1 MIKIS
6 MILASL
12 ILPITALSQT
22 MNTPMYSKVEK
33 YISLNPKIIQNIK
46 QSYDSESYG
55 KCLAVFMAF
64 EADITKGNLKLDEA
78 TAFNQSVAAVS
89 LGIAR
94 KNLLK
99 NGVKQAELSSIRK
112 TYTSQFN
119 EANGN
124 QKSMTQECMAI
135 DENNMVNK

>member
-1 MIKIS
+1 

-99 NGVKQAELSSIRK
+99 MELNKQNLAP
-112 TYTSQFN
+112 
-119 EANGN
+119 
-124 QKSMTQECMAI
+124 
-135 DENNMVNK
+135 